1 MIELKNICRDF
12 RVGDEVVHALKDVN
26 QVIET
31 GEYASI
37 MGPSGSGKSTL
48 LNVLGLLDT
57 PSSGEYWLDGRDV
70 AHLSDDEL
78 ATTRQAVIGF
88 VFQSF
93 HLFPRMTALE
103 NVELP
108 MVLAGM
114 KPTLRRERAEE
125 MLDKTGLSD
134 RMTHRPDQLSG
145 GQRQRVAIARSIVM
159 KPSVLLADEPTGN
172 LDSHSGQEV
181 LDILEALHVSGLT
194 LILVTHDPSIGAR
207 SHLRLRMMDGE
218 ISAERNPDVKNVEI
232 HAPA

>member
-26 QVIET
+26 QVIEA

-93 HLFPRMTALE
+93 HLIPRMTALE

-114 KPTLRRERAEE
+114 KPARRRERAKE

-181 LDILEALHVSGLT
+181 LDILEDLHVSGLT

-207 SHLRLRMMDGE
+207 SHLHLRMMDGE
-218 ISAERNPDVKNVEI
+218 ISAERNPDVNINAAV
-232 HAPA
+232 

>member
-1 MIELKNICRDF
+1 MIELKKICRDF
-12 RVGDEVVHALKDVN
+12 TVGDETVHALKDVN
-26 QVIET
+26 QVIEE

-57 PSSGEYWLDGRDV
+57 PTSGEYWLNGRNV
-70 AHLSDDEL
+70 SHLSDNEL
-78 ATTRQAVIGF
+78 AATRQAVIGF

-93 HLFPRMTALE
+93 HLIPRMTALE

-114 KPTLRRERAEE
+114 RPRKRQEKAEE
-125 MLDKTGLSD
+125 MLVKTGLHD

-159 KPSVLLADEPTGN
+159 EPRVLLADEPTGN
-172 LDSHSGQEV
+172 LDSHSGNDV
-181 LDILEALHVSGLT
+181 LDILEGLHEDGLT
-194 LILVTHDPSIGAR
+194 LILVTHDPIIGSR

-218 ISAERNPDVKNVEI
+218 ISAERNPTVGKRATV
-232 HAPA
+232 